1 MTRPTG
7 FPTDATHDAADATH
21 AATNAT
27 QSATDTDRSSTD
39 SHRTADLAARLDAVE
54 RTLTGTDAPV
64 SDLEDLAAVE
74 ARVADL
80 EATVETLTDRIDDID
95 AATQAIRGYLGGIR
109 AVNESVER
117 RADAALAK
125 AESLEAALVDES
137 DAARQQSAIARAA
150 TVDDRE
156 SGTIDGPDPDAVASE
171 DALDA
176 DADAERGLTARLRDV
191 L

>member
-1 MTRPTG
+1 MTRTTG
-7 FPTDATHDAADATH
+7 HTSTEENTRATSDAA
-21 AATNAT
+21 AA
-27 QSATDTDRSSTD
+27 D
-39 SHRTADLAARLDAVE
+39 RTAELVARLDAVE

-74 ARVADL
+74 ERVSDL
-80 EATVETLTDRIDDID
+80 ESTVETLTERMDDID
-95 AATQAIRGYLGGIR
+95 AATQAIRGYLGGVR

-137 DAARQQSAIARAA
+137 DAARQQSSIAQATASPEPTDGVEHGPADSAA
-150 TVDDRE
+150 GD
-156 SGTIDGPDPDAVASE
+156 
-171 DALDA
+171 DA
-176 DADAERGLTARLRDV
+176 DALNSGLAARLRDV